1 MLITLVDDSI
11 PYNGTTPS
19 YQPLGGAEK
28 AFASLPAAL
37 ARCGH
42 VVRAITR
49 APHALSIDN
58 VSWLNFDG
66 RIPPITE
73 VLIALRKPSL
83 LETTRATNSRILW
96 VPGPT
101 GYLGRHE
108 VLDLLERNDA
118 KIVLQGITHVE
129 KYDVESELS
138 YRAITPGV
146 REEYREAEEM
156 QPATTPIAIVTTHPK
171 QGLDWLLD
179 LWCAKIEPQ
188 VKGAELH
195 VYSAM
200 FRNAEDGEP
209 VADDVKPVWDKV
221 VAAHEQ
227 GVRVKAPAGDNDMA
241 RHYRYAS
248 VHLYPGSEKEMY
260 CSTLAESQAVGVPA
274 VARPMG
280 AVKERIIDE
289 QTGFLAED
297 DDSFVKSAV
306 KMLSDIE
313 ARDRVSELARR
324 YGNVRSWDT
333 AAREFE
339 TLFR

>member
-241 RHYRYAS
+241 RHYPS
-248 VHLYPGSEKEMY
+248 D
-260 CSTLAESQAVGVPA
+260 PA
-274 VARPMG
+274 VRNH
-280 AVKERIIDE
+280 
-289 QTGFLAED
+289 
-297 DDSFVKSAV
+297 
-306 KMLSDIE
+306 
-313 ARDRVSELARR
+313 
-324 YGNVRSWDT
+324 YGR
-333 AAREFE
+333 AGPR
-339 TLFR
+339 